1 MKNEV
6 KADTQTYS
14 NNLWI
19 KDTKEEK
26 TVSST
31 AERQKNKHQAPTSDQ
46 TESLVFPSL
55 PVPRPLSLV

>member
-1 MKNEV
+1 MKV
-6 KADTQTYS
+6 GTQTYS

-26 TVSST
+26 TVSLT
-31 AERQKNKHQAPTSDQ
+31 AERPKNKNQAPTSDQ

-55 PVPRPLSLV
+55 PVPHPLSLV